1 MEAVDEIR
9 EELVDGIRQC
19 EAEQRKE
26 EGFTITKEAM
36 SRRQSAPTGT
46 PNCKE
51 SSSKQRRQ
59 ETIKAACAIHGG
71 SLDGTVPAT
80 IGMVETLE
88 KKCKEKDV
96 LAAMGKCR
104 KIRNKVLP
112 KIYKEDLVQFESSN
126 ENMLRSIAVYYSSGI
141 MGRDKYRSVYKASL
155 YRKVSKK
162 KRAVRIKVENCPT
175 PKLVPYHRL
184 MSYIKFIEVGKL
196 PMFGKSYVIDWTKM
210 RK

>member
-112 KIYKEDLVQFESSN
+112 KIYKEDLVQFENSN

-155 YRKVSKK
+155 YRQVSKK
-162 KRAVRIKVENCPT
+162 KRAVRIKVANCST

-196 PMFGKSYVIDWTKM
+196 RNV
-210 RK
+210 R